1 MLIVNE
7 LPDSARRTTPRAVTL
22 GISLITTG
30 LLLAGLMVVPAPYAI
45 KSPGP
50 TKDTLGEVNSEELI
64 QISNADTYEST
75 GELRLTTVGVSG
87 GPGYPVNF
95 AQVIRSWIDPTK
107 AVYPIETVFPQNFT
121 QEEIAE
127 ENAVAMTTSQQNATY
142 AALKELGYPIKSTLI
157 AQGTTHESHARGI
170 IEQGDIIKSLN
181 GEPITDYESLLAQL
195 DEMPPM
201 TSITMDLTN
210 DGEDRAVTFTTMENP
225 EGDGSRL
232 GIALKLEFDF
242 PVDVEIKIDNI
253 GGPSAGMIF
262 ALGIMDRLT
271 KPDEANGH
279 VIAGTGTM
287 NPAGTV
293 GPIGGIR
300 QKLYGA
306 QRDGANY
313 FLAPESNCDE
323 VINNVPDG
331 LQVIAVETL
340 EDAWTAVIAIGA
352 DAAQDLPACS

>member
-1 MLIVNE
+1 MNE
-7 LPDSARRTTPRAVTL
+7 LPDSARRTTPRAITL
-22 GISLITTG
+22 GISLIATG

-50 TKDTLGEVNSEELI
+50 TKDTLGEVNSEALI
-64 QISNADTYEST
+64 QISNAQTYEST

-95 AQVIRSWIDPTK
+95 AQVIGSWFDPTK
-107 AVYPIETVFPQNFT
+107 AVYPIETVFPQNST

-142 AALKELGYPIKSTLI
+142 AALKELDYDIGSTLI
-157 AQGTTHESHARGI
+157 AQGTTHDSHARGI
-170 IEQGDIIKSLN
+170 IGQGDIIKAID
-181 GEPITDYESLLAQL
+181 GEPVTDYESLLAWL
-195 DEMPPM
+195 DQTPAG
-201 TSITMDLTN
+201 TKITMDLTN
-210 DGEDRAVTFTTMENP
+210 DGQDRTVTFTTMENP
-225 EGDGSRL
+225 DGEGSRL
-232 GIALKLEFDF
+232 GIALKLDFDF

-271 KPDEANGH
+271 EPDEANGH
-279 VIAGTGTM
+279 IIAGTGTM

-300 QKLYGA
+300 QKLHGA
-306 QRDGANY
+306 KRDGANY
-313 FLAPESNCDE
+313 FLAPDSNCDE
-323 VINNVPDG
+323 VLGNVPDG
-331 LQVIAVETL
+331 LQIVAVQTL
-340 EDAWTAVIAIGA
+340 EDAWDAVIAIGS
-352 DAAQDLPACS
+352 DAAQDLPTCT